1 MPTEAASTS
10 KGLLWTGRI
19 VSGLIVA
26 FLLFGAAYGFFKPE
40 MSRKGFHDMGYPDS
54 VSTPIAIAML
64 TSVLL
69 YAIPRTCIF
78 GAILL
83 TGYMG
88 GAIATHL
95 RLGQSIFVIPALIAV
110 LAWLGVYLRDSRLR
124 ALLPLR
130 S

>member
-1 MPTEAASTS
+1 MPTEAAATS

-19 VSGLIVA
+19 ISGLIVA
-26 FLLFGAAYGFFKPE
+26 FLLFLAAYGFFEPE
-40 MSRKGFHDMGYPDS
+40 MSRKGMHDMGYPES
-54 VSTPIAIAML
+54 VATPIAIAML
-64 TSVLL
+64 TSALL

-95 RLGQSIFVIPALIAV
+95 RLGQPTFVIPALIAV
-110 LAWLGVYLRDSRLR
+110 LAWLAVYLRDSRLR